1 VLLGSIRQEAASG
14 ELLLEQHD
22 GVRRLLFA
30 KGELQLL
37 RSEAAGEQFGS
48 YLLRQGVID
57 LAILRELL
65 GNAEGFQLG
74 EKVIQWGMMSLE
86 ERDRHLHAL
95 QEQILIH
102 ALEHRIVKGSWNP
115 HPQDQPDPRFRLSLR
130 EFIWRTFM
138 EADFT
143 ADLLELLRSE
153 REWKWSG
160 CPELPRLLE
169 ELPLDPGTA
178 RALAVLGTD
187 AASFETLCALGRRD
201 AADACRMVAAL
212 WALGGLARQGGLPVT
227 LGAASAHTAS
237 PPPRPALSVPAP
249 TPPVSAP
256 TPALPLILPPAD
268 PSFGLPKAQ
277 VPLDPAPA
285 ELQDRLEFIESEDE
299 TQERPAP
306 SLADL
311 AEEWPSIG
319 LADMPPCG
327 PRPERRIPLAD
338 LPPLRPPVEPE
349 EFPDDLPPC
358 GPRPVPRSRPDDLPP
373 CGPPLIPR
381 IRPAELPPSGPPPEP
396 RPEPRPPVLQPF
408 QDTIPS
414 SIELDPERE
423 GVPPPPTQQAVLG
436 QSQARAL
443 VGRARRQVMLG
454 RTLEAIQTLEEAL
467 RLRPDD
473 LTAYE
478 AWLTLGRLRSPNLVW
493 SARAIQALTNAARI
507 RKAEAD
513 PWVALGELHRRMGDD
528 KEAIA
533 CFRKAFEL
541 NPTVTLPR
549 GVEVHKA
556 PESAPRGKR
565 R

>member
-1 VLLGSIRQEAASG
+1 VSGGIPYRNLPVLLGSIRQEAASG

-37 RSEAAGEQFGS
+37 RSETAGEQFGS

-237 PPPRPALSVPAP
+237 PPPRPVGPRAHPAGLRAHAGAAPHPAP
-249 TPPVSAP
+249 GRPVLRPPQGPGPPGSGAGGAP
-256 TPALPLILPPAD
+256 GPARVHRVGGRDPGAAGALPRRPRRGVALHRPRGHAPLRSEARAEDPPGRPPA
-268 PSFGLPKAQ
+268 
-277 VPLDPAPA
+277 
-285 ELQDRLEFIESEDE
+285 
-299 TQERPAP
+299 AP
-306 SLADL
+306 SSGGTGGV
-311 AEEWPSIG
+311 PGRS
-319 LADMPPCG
+319 
-327 PRPERRIPLAD
+327 
-338 LPPLRPPVEPE
+338 PPLRPPSRAQEP
-349 EFPDDLPPC
+349 
-358 GPRPVPRSRPDDLPP
+358 
-373 CGPPLIPR
+373 
-381 IRPAELPPSGPPPEP
+381 
-396 RPEPRPPVLQPF
+396 
-408 QDTIPS
+408 
-414 SIELDPERE
+414 
-423 GVPPPPTQQAVLG
+423 
-436 QSQARAL
+436 AR
-443 VGRARRQVMLG
+443 
-454 RTLEAIQTLEEAL
+454 
-467 RLRPDD
+467 
-473 LTAYE
+473 
-478 AWLTLGRLRSPNLVW
+478 
-493 SARAIQALTNAARI
+493 
-507 RKAEAD
+507 
-513 PWVALGELHRRMGDD
+513 
-528 KEAIA
+528 
-533 CFRKAFEL
+533 
-541 NPTVTLPR
+541 
-549 GVEVHKA
+549 
-556 PESAPRGKR
+556 
-565 R
+565 